1 MELVFGSI
9 VINELTQYQF
19 YNKVLNFINKKKYSE
34 AIIESEWYEN
44 YILNE
49 LSSDELKM
57 WIRNVFSYN
66 KTSTDTY
73 YIPIEL
79 ENIPRNKIL
88 KWVSYNLYYKSLWQ
102 LSHEHL
108 NHASDVLQ
116 KIEEKLNVK
125 FFDISDPSIYF
136 LKFGNNKIECEYRP
150 VILNNTLGMMKHI
163 CYFSL
168 YLFNFDKYTIK
179 NNDLV
184 YFHYHKPENK
194 KTVLFIHGLG
204 FGIEPY
210 LYYILRMKEK
220 MNLIVL
226 VLPNISNME
235 YKKSMKKITY
245 DNLFPEYDTWRKIM
259 KHILIKHNINKIS
272 LIAHSFGTAIA
283 GLLFKDPWLYNKI
296 ERKVLI
302 EPVCF
307 IDKSYKIYRYINE
320 PQEGNYGLISQIFN
334 SIVYKDIYLRYVTQR
349 FLYGPE
355 FWIHNYDILSKNT
368 LVVVSEKDLVVPS
381 DEIYERMKKHNIE
394 CMYIRGAHHADM
406 FMSSEFDSV
415 FDQIDEFILTD
426 EYRLADHITYI
437 DNPNDNY
444 DIGDLGDIEI
454 NHEKINKSLQFDQI
468 SKNTTLLI
476 N

>member
-1 MELVFGSI
+1 MELLFGSAI
-9 VINELTQYQF
+9 INEMIQYES
-19 YNKVLNFINKKKYSE
+19 YKKILNFIEKKKYSE
-34 AIIESEWYEN
+34 KEIESEWYQN

-66 KTSTDTY
+66 KTSNDAY

-102 LSHEHL
+102 LSPL
-108 NHASDVLQ
+108 QMNHASEVLQ
-116 KIEEKLNVK
+116 KIEEKISIK

-150 VILNNTLGMMKHI
+150 SIISNGLDMMKNI

-168 YLFNFDKYTIK
+168 YLLDFNKYKIQGS
-179 NNDLV
+179 DLV
-184 YFHYHKPENK
+184 YFHYYKPEHS
-194 KTVLFIHGLG
+194 KTVLFVHGLG

-210 LYYILRMKEK
+210 LYYILRLKETV
-220 MNLIVL
+220 NLIVL

-235 YKKSMKKITY
+235 YKKSIKNIKY
-245 DNLFPEYDTWRKIM
+245 DKLFPEYDTWRKSM
-259 KHILIKHNINKIS
+259 KHILIEHNIDKIN
-272 LIAHSFGTAIA
+272 LIAHSFGTIIA
-283 GLLFKDPWLYNKI
+283 GLLLKDTELQNKI
-296 ERKVLI
+296 DKKILI

-320 PQEGNYGLISQIFN
+320 PQEGNYGMISRIFN
-334 SIVYKDIYLRYVTQR
+334 SFIYKDIYLRYVTQR

-355 FWIHNYDILSKNT
+355 FWIQDYDTLSKNT
-368 LVVVSEKDLVVPS
+368 LVIVSEKDQVVPS

-394 CMYIRGAHHADM
+394 CMYVKGAYHADM
-406 FMSSEFDSV
+406 FMSSEFDGI
-415 FDQIDEFILTD
+415 FGKIDEFLWANENHIATN
-426 EYRLADHITYI
+426 ITYVDKPY
-437 DNPNDNY
+437 DNELLDGESPDNQ
-444 DIGDLGDIEI
+444 LVI
-454 NHEKINKSLQFDQI
+454 N
-468 SKNTTLLI
+468 
-476 N
+476 